1 MIKGNKK
8 MYTWMHYP
16 DAEIWKHDKFKTIQ
30 ECIDDAKE
38 NYFIESGEEIYIGEC
53 QDVYI
58 GGIYLDDVLDRVE
71 EYVYEEVG
79 EVSEGW
85 DIMSRTGSYDD
96 RYEIY
101 EKYDRKLR
109 ELIMDYIK
117 EIKEVPT
124 FYKIINIQELTID

>member
-8 MYTWMHYP
+8 MYTWMDYP
-16 DAEIWKHDKFKTIQ
+16 DAEIWEHGKFKTIQ

-58 GGIYLDDVLDRVE
+58 GGIYLDDVLDRAE

-79 EVSEGW
+79 EVSEGG

-117 EIKEVPT
+117 EIKEVPA